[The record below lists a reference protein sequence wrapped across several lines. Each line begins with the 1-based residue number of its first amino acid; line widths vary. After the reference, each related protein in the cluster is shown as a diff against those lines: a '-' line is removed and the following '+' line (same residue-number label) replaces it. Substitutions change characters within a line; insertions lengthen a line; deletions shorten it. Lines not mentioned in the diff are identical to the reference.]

1 MGPHGEGLRYLRVS
15 DLTPINGAAQTYFD
29 GPEMN
34 KTLIEFDRGNTTDL
48 HSPPEVDRLIV
59 GNTPIMEHIKRQIAV
74 IGRSNAPVLVQ
85 GETGTGKELVAE
97 ALHAASGRTGELVA
111 VNCAAIPSELLES
124 ELFGHEKG
132 AFTGADSRKIG
143 RFEQANGGTLFLDE
157 IGDMPPSL
165 QVKLLRVLESR
176 RVRRLGSMNEV
187 DVDFRLVTAT
197 HRDLASGH
205 EVEFREDLFFRVAV
219 FQLTL
224 PSLSDRVTDIPL
236 IMERMLRDI
245 QDRDGDI
252 DIPHFDQTAIRALSA
267 HPWRGNVRELRNMMV
282 RATVLFPGQMITG
295 EMVRNYL
302 LCAGLPEFVQAGTE
316 MPAPLPEAQGLPNP
330 DQFRNIGEA
339 GQDLD
344 IRIYLRDIE
353 IALIESALE
362 RTAGCVSKAAD
373 ALRLRRTTLIEKMK
387 KYGLQRA

>member
-1 MGPHGEGLRYLRVS
+1 MNTHWTNS
-15 DLTPINGAAQTYFD
+15 DQGHSLD
-29 GPEMN
+29 
-34 KTLIEFDRGNTTDL
+34 LLDRPD
-48 HSPPEVDRLIV
+48 VDRLIV
-59 GNTPIMEHIKRQIAV
+59 GETPIMAHIKRQIAV
-74 IGRSNAPVLVQ
+74 IGRSDAPVLVQ
-85 GETGTGKELVAE
+85 GETGTGKELVAQ
-97 ALHAASGRTGELVA
+97 ALHAASGRKGELVA

-176 RVRRLGSMNEV
+176 RVRRLGSMNEIE
-187 DVDFRLVTAT
+187 VDFRLVTAT
-197 HRDLASGH
+197 HRDLASGQ

-224 PSLSDRVTDIPL
+224 PPLADRVSDIPL
-236 IMERMLRDI
+236 IMDRMLRDT
-245 QDRDGDI
+245 QSRDSAI
-252 DIPHFDQTAIRALSA
+252 EIPHFDQTAIRALSA

-295 EMVRNYL
+295 EMVRSYL
-302 LCAGLPEFVQAGTE
+302 LCAGLPDFVHTGSE
-316 MPAPLPEAQGLPNP
+316 MPATLPEAQGLPNP
-330 DQFRNIGEA
+330 DQFRNVGDA
-339 GQDLD
+339 GQALD
-344 IRIYLRDIE
+344 IRVYLRDIE
-353 IALIESALE
+353 VALIETALQ
-362 RTAGCVSKAAD
+362 RTSGCVSKAAE

-387 KYGLQRA
+387 KYGLQRS